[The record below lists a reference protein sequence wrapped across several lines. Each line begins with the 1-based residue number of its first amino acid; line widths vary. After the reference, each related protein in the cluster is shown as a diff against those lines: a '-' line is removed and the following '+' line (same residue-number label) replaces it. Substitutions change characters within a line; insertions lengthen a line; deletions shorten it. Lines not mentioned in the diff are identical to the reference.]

1 MDYEVR
7 GFARAS
13 DGTRLF
19 YGSRGRGAPVLL
31 LDGIGCDG
39 WAWNHIQPHLSAR
52 HRVVHTHFRGHG
64 RSGAPIDPNAIDVA
78 TLADDA
84 VAVANAAGLEH
95 FAIIGHSMG
104 TQVALEVYRRIPARI
119 RSLVLICGSY
129 GRITHTFHGND
140 FLSRALPRLIEG
152 VRKHRGLARALW
164 GRLPPQLS
172 WKIAGWLGEID
183 GGAVDVRDFA
193 QYVEHLSDIDLD
205 LYLTML
211 NAAGEHSAEDV
222 LGGVSV
228 PTLVIAAEKDTFTPV
243 PVVRAVADGIRGARF
258 VELAG
263 ATHSAP
269 IERAGVINQE
279 IDAFLEELGWVGR
292 PSQFL

>member
-19 YGSRGRGAPVLL
+19 YGTRGRGAPVLL

-39 WAWNHIQPHLSAR
+39 WAWNHIQPHLSAQ

-64 RSGAPIDPNAIDVA
+64 RSGAPVDPNAIDVP
-78 TLADDA
+78 TLADDI
-84 VAVANAAGLEH
+84 VAVANAAALDH

-104 TQVALEVYRRIPARI
+104 TQVALEVYRRIPERI
-119 RSLVLICGSY
+119 RALVLICGSF

-140 FLSRALPRLIEG
+140 LLSRVLPQLIEG

-172 WKIAGWLGEID
+172 WRVAGWLGEID
-183 GGAVDVRDFA
+183 GGSVDVRDF
-193 QYVEHLSDIDLD
+193 QNYVEHLSDIDLD

-211 NAAGEHSAEDV
+211 QAAGEHSAEDV
-222 LGGVSV
+222 LASVTV

-243 PVVRAVADGIRGARF
+243 PVVRAVASGIQGAHY

-269 IERAGVINQE
+269 IERATAINQE
-279 IDAFLEELGWVGR
+279 IDTFFEGIGWLAR
-292 PSQFL
+292 ASQL

>member
-19 YGSRGRGAPVLL
+19 YGTRGRGAPVML

-39 WAWNHIQPHLSAR
+39 WAWNQIQPHLSAT

-64 RSGAPIDPNAIDVA
+64 RSGAPADPNAIDIA
-78 TLADDA
+78 TLADDI
-84 VAVANAAGLEH
+84 VAVANASALDN

-104 TQVALEVYRRIPARI
+104 TQVALEVYRRIPSRI
-119 RSLVLICGSY
+119 RALVLICGSY

-140 FLSRALPRLIEG
+140 LLSRVLPRLIEQ

-172 WKIAGWLGEID
+172 WRVAGMLGEID
-183 GGAVDVRDFA
+183 GGSLDVRDFA
-193 QYVEHLSDIDLD
+193 KYVEHLSDIDLD

-211 NAAGEHSAEDV
+211 QAAGEHSAEDV
-222 LGGVSV
+222 LSSVVV
-228 PTLVIAAEKDTFTPV
+228 PTLVIAAEKDTFTPA
-243 PVVRAVADGIRGARF
+243 PVVHAVAEAISGSRY

-269 IERAGVINQE
+269 IERAPVINQE
-279 IDAFLEELGWVGR
+279 LDTFFESLGWMAR
-292 PSQFL
+292 ASQPM

>member
-19 YGSRGRGAPVLL
+19 YGTRGRGAPVLL

-39 WAWNHIQPHLSAR
+39 WAWNHIQPHLAAN

-64 RSGAPIDPNAIDVA
+64 RSGAPVDPNAIDVG

-84 VAVANAAGLEH
+84 VAVANAVGLDKL
-95 FAIIGHSMG
+95 AIIGHSMG
-104 TQVALEVYRRIPARI
+104 TQVALEMYRRIPARV
-119 RSLVLICGSY
+119 RALVLICGSF

-140 FLSRALPRLIEG
+140 LLSRALPRLIEQ
-152 VRKHRGLARALW
+152 VRKNRGFARALW

-172 WKIAGWLGEID
+172 WRIAGWLGEID
-183 GGAVDVRDFA
+183 GAALDVRDFEK
-193 QYVEHLSDIDLD
+193 YVEHLSDIDLD

-211 NAAGEHSAEDV
+211 QSAGEHSAEDLLAQV
-222 LGGVSV
+222 HV
-228 PTLVIAAEKDTFTPV
+228 PTLVVAAEKDTFTPV
-243 PVVRAVADGIRGARF
+243 PVVRAVADGIAGSHY
-258 VELAG
+258 VELSG

-269 IERAGVINQE
+269 IERAAVITQE
-279 IDAFLEELGWVGR
+279 IDSFFQSIGWVGR
-292 PSQFL
+292 MSQV